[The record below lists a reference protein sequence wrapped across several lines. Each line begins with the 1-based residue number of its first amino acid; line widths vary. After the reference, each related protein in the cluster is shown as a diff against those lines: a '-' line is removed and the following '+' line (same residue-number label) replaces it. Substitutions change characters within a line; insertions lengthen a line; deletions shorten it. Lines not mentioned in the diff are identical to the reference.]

1 MEEDLK
7 KPDQDSLSYKSSK
20 VDVNEL
26 FGLAHP
32 PVFLFCGERN
42 FSERSS
48 TQRGQFSNF

>member
-26 FGLAHP
+26 FG
-32 PVFLFCGERN
+32 RN
-42 FSERSS
+42 PSV
-48 TQRGQFSNF
+48 TGGNW